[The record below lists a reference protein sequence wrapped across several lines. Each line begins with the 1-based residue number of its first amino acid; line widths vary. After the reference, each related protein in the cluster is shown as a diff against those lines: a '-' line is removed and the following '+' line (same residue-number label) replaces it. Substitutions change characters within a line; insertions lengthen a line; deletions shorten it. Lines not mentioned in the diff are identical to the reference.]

1 MDPSFVLA
9 LLQESLNT
17 TLHLAGP
24 LLGISM
30 VVGLLVSVLQAAT
43 QIQEMTLVFVP
54 KMLAVFAALLI
65 CGAWMLDVIARFT
78 VLIFNLVAT
87 AGPA

>member
-9 LLQESLNT
+9 LLEQSLST
-17 TLHLAGP
+17 TIRLAGP

-30 VVGLLVSVLQAAT
+30 AVGLLVSILQAAT

-54 KMLAVFAALLI
+54 KMLAVFAAMLFM
-65 CGAWMLDVIARFT
+65 GTWMLDVIARFT